1 MVSFFVFIRYNCFK
15 VLVIKVKDKIAKFV
29 NVMKRDGF
37 FKTIKKTLTYV
48 MGNYINK
55 INIIKRVKFII
66 NKDKISNEIDNI
78 LNLDYDRILVW
89 RGSFGWNVPLYQ
101 RPQQIANYLI
111 NKRCLILYE
120 VTRMTDKVDFIKKEK
135 DNLYLVN
142 YEIGAFEKL
151 LFSKLCEINKPKYLQ
166 LYSTCWDVRKDE
178 VDNYVNNGFKLLY
191 EYIDDLNPKLAGTD
205 KLPLNVAA
213 IHDYVIKNK
222 DVLVVTSADK
232 LYEDMVNKRK
242 SKENIILSSNG
253 VDVDHFK
260 HEKKDVPV
268 MDEIKKEYK
277 MIIGYYG
284 ALASWFDYDLIR
296 KLAKNYKDIAF
307 VLIGIKYD
315 TSFDDS
321 KINELDNV
329 KYLGA
334 VDYNELPNYAN
345 YFDIAWIPFVV
356 NEITLATNPCKL
368 FEYMA
373 LNKYIIASDLPECH
387 KYKSVNIAKNY
398 KEYVNLI
405 DNYKLDKKYIDLLN
419 KEANLNSW
427 DSKADDIVKLL
438 KSVE

>member
-48 MGNYINK
+48 MGNYVNK

-66 NKDKISNEIDNI
+66 NKDKISNEIDDI

-151 LFSKLCEINKPKYLQ
+151 LFSKLCRINKPKYLQ

-232 LYEDMVNKRK
+232 L
-242 SKENIILSSNG
+242 
-253 VDVDHFK
+253 
-260 HEKKDVPV
+260 
-268 MDEIKKEYK
+268 
-277 MIIGYYG
+277 
-284 ALASWFDYDLIR
+284 
-296 KLAKNYKDIAF
+296 
-307 VLIGIKYD
+307 
-315 TSFDDS
+315 
-321 KINELDNV
+321 
-329 KYLGA
+329 
-334 VDYNELPNYAN
+334 
-345 YFDIAWIPFVV
+345 
-356 NEITLATNPCKL
+356 
-368 FEYMA
+368 
-373 LNKYIIASDLPECH
+373 
-387 KYKSVNIAKNY
+387 
-398 KEYVNLI
+398 
-405 DNYKLDKKYIDLLN
+405 
-419 KEANLNSW
+419 
-427 DSKADDIVKLL
+427 
-438 KSVE
+438 